1 MNTGGIGLKLF
12 FALGPGDVVGD
23 IRRIRDRN
31 DDSGE
36 TSITFSEQV
45 YDYVKAKDYRALAV
59 SHHSRR
65 DAIDVGS
72 FSAMNLPKRFVGRS
86 GLMFQISQIVYGVTL
101 VRRARCF
108 GADIAII
115 DAGGTHNFML
125 VLFRLLGIRVAVNFH
140 NVRWPI
146 GYEPTGLVRRSVR
159 ALDSWFFRNFA
170 DAAMGCSPECGNQ
183 ARADGADRL
192 PYFGWCGQYSADG
205 FDPARPKPRDDVS
218 EPRDDVFRVMFA
230 GRVEQ
235 SKGVFDLVDI
245 ATALSARCTRPVAF
259 HVCGEGSALQPLRD
273 LLATRDLGRLI
284 TVHGRLE
291 RAELLDQYT
300 QADAVIVPTRG
311 NFCEGMPLVCAE
323 AMLAGCPVVTSRLS
337 NALPVIGDAIAEAV
351 PEDVESY
358 VAALL
363 RLAEDPVF
371 YEERRAACAP
381 AALQFLDRTQGY
393 DVAIDRVVSLLSAA
407 R

>member
-1 MNTGGIGLKLF
+1 MNAGGIGLKLF

-59 SHHSRR
+59 SHHPRR

-72 FSAMNLPKRFVGRS
+72 FSAMNLPKRFAGRS
-86 GLMFQISQIVYGVTL
+86 GLMFQISQIAYGITL
-101 VRRARCF
+101 ARRARRF

-146 GYEPTGLVRRSVR
+146 GYEPTGFVRQLVR

-205 FDPARPKPRDDVS
+205 FDPARP

-235 SKGVFDLVDI
+235 SKGVFDLIDI
-245 ATALSARCTRPVAF
+245 ATALSARCARPVAF

-273 LLATRDLGRLI
+273 LVATRDLGHLI

-300 QADAVIVPTRG
+300 RADVVIVPTRG

-323 AMLAGCPVVTSRLS
+323 AMLAGRPVVTSRLS
-337 NALPVIGDAIAEAV
+337 NALPVIGDAIAEAA

-363 RLAEDPVF
+363 RLAEDPAF